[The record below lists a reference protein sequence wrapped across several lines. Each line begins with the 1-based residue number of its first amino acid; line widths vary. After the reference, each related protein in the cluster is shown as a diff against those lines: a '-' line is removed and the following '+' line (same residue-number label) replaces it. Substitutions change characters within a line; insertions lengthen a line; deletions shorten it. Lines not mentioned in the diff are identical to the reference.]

1 MAKKTI
7 SMRVQF
13 KEQFPI
19 MHIKE
24 QHRKKIQKYKTAL
37 TDAIAINSDYDTR
50 KILEKK
56 YKRLL

>member
-7 SMRVQF
+7 SMKTQY

-24 QHRKKIQKYKTAL
+24 QHRKKVEKYKSAL
-37 TDAIAINSDYDTR
+37 TDAIAFNSDYDTR
-50 KILEKK
+50 KLLEKK
-56 YKRLL
+56 FKRLL